1 MAFVRAKKQGERVYH
16 YLVTSE
22 RIGHRVRQK
31 TVAYLGRYPSLDAAL
46 SGLASEIER
55 HTREAARYREW
66 VAVGAARIPEKYISG
81 SGYYSRQTPVGQMM
95 RRYKGGLLGVEL
107 HERLKRE
114 AEERLSRLKR
124 VVV

>member
-1 MAFVRAKKQGERVYH
+1 M
-16 YLVTSE
+16 
-22 RIGHRVRQK
+22 
-31 TVAYLGRYPSLDAAL
+31 AYLGRYPSLDAAL

-55 HTREAARYREW
+55 HTREAARYREGL
-66 VAVGAARIPEKYISG
+66 AVHAARIPEECISG
-81 SGYYSRQTPVGQMM
+81 SRYYSRHSPVGQMM

-107 HERLKRE
+107 HERRKRE